1 MCDALVTLIST
12 SDKTITLLSAVAPSL
27 LSSFSPYEVSSDSS
41 QSSCSAALNKVTRL
55 ARRGL
60 SSKSDSDIMASVVS
74 QYSVTVPSNGSRRK
88 RRKRSLL
95 TGGTGVDYPV
105 TAAVS

>member
-27 LSSFSPYEVSSDSS
+27 LSSFSPYDVSSDSS
-41 QSSCSAALNKVTRL
+41 HSSCSAALNKVTRL
-55 ARRGL
+55 ASRGL
-60 SSKSDSDIMASVVS
+60 ASKSDSDILASIVS
-74 QYSVTVPSNGSRRK
+74 QYSVTVPSNGSGIK

-95 TGGTGVDYPV
+95 TGVTGVDYPV